1 MSWSTAFLWTLAL
14 ELPIYALFLRTRLR
28 ARSFFFAVLGG
39 NAFTHPIVWNTVL
52 RFDDYDTGFWVM
64 ECFAV
69 LAEGLF
75 VAIALRLTANDEAPS
90 NRSMAWRTWGHGLLA
105 ALAANGFSAIVGPK
119 LIAAV
124 AAY

>member
-14 ELPIYALFLRTRLR
+14 ELPIYALFLRRRLP
-28 ARSFFFAVLGG
+28 ALSFFVAVLGG

-52 RFDDYDTGFWVM
+52 RFDDYDTGFRVM

-69 LAEGLF
+69 VCEGLS
-75 VAIALRLTANDEAPS
+75 VAVAMRSVANRESPPE
-90 NRSMAWRTWGHGLLA
+90 RSKVWRRCGYAFLA
-105 ALAANGFSAIVGPK
+105 ALVANGFSAIVGPK